1 MLTSNDYLV
10 IQKGG
15 KGNALGRI
23 IFRFKNNFSVYL
35 HDTSNPTLFSSSDR
49 LASHGCVRVQ
59 RPYDLAAFL
68 IGSNDNKLLEKI
80 RYSISVDMPDV
91 NNDTNNDGEKTEERV
106 DKSMLVRSAKVSP
119 AVPLYITY
127 FTLYKSA
134 KGSLLSYPD
143 IYGYDSV
150 ISEALKRYM

>member
-1 MLTSNDYLV
+1 
-10 IQKGG
+10 
-15 KGNALGRI
+15 
-23 IFRFKNNFSVYL
+23 
-35 HDTSNPTLFSSSDR
+35 
-49 LASHGCVRVQ
+49 
-59 RPYDLAAFL
+59 
-68 IGSNDNKLLEKI
+68 
-80 RYSISVDMPDV
+80 
-91 NNDTNNDGEKTEERV
+91 
-106 DKSMLVRSAKVSP
+106 MLVRSAKVSP